1 MTPPKR
7 LFHISSMTTVMYEG
21 EDYACIS
28 HVWGKQRMH
37 HAKDLG
43 IRGGVNWKVPLSH
56 SHKISTLVN
65 VMKHLEMTYCWMDVL
80 CMPQDRQD
88 EIDKEIPYMGDY
100 YSNAK
105 VTIILSTEEYS
116 VSDDFV
122 KWCAMMANV
131 VKSWRDFTHDE
142 QMWLRSLHG
151 GNLLDVSKDPW
162 YERVW
167 ILQETVL
174 SRRLIL
180 VSGRNILNMSLLVIG
195 LMHMVS
201 KDVLHST
208 VFSGSEVLLEPE
220 LHMSRQLGE
229 IRPKLVDLMNAS
241 VRRKCCRQQDRFYGI
256 LGALGYR
263 DFVVDY
269 DMDMMSINKKMVQYA
284 YFRGDISWLSVGGDA
299 GNGFV
304 QPMYREF
311 NQVGVLWK
319 EDKPGSCDIKFE
331 DDTMWIN
338 LQPFATITDVE
349 RPFRP
354 IRKDHPQ
361 KYASL
366 KLERRIISAFESLG
380 FCGDIVSELVSFSG
394 PYQVVTTYLSNLTK
408 DTLSPSDLD
417 KLREHP
423 IVRSALSEMCQRY
436 NEMIIVKATFNDTH
450 IPLIVYGNADIGDR
464 IMSMS
469 LHNQEDKTLGIV
481 YDGIRR
487 KGLCIYKKAYTPNHD
502 YVLHKFA
509 L

>member
-7 LFHISSMTTVMYEG
+7 LFHIPSMTTVMYEG

-100 YSNAK
+100 YSGAK
-105 VTIILSTEEYS
+105 ITIILSMKEYS
-116 VSDDFV
+116 VSDDFM
-122 KWCAMMANV
+122 KWCAMITNV
-131 VKSWRDFTHDE
+131 VKSWRIFTHDE

-167 ILQETVL
+167 TLQETVL
-174 SRRLIL
+174 PRKLVLI
-180 VSGRNILNMSLLVIG
+180 SGRNILDMSVLARG
-195 LMHMVS
+195 LMHMIS
-201 KDVLHST
+201 KDILHST
-208 VFSGSEVLLEPE
+208 IFSGSEALL
-220 LHMSRQLGE
+220 RLGPCMNHQVDE
-229 IRPKLVDLMNAS
+229 IRPMLVDLMSAS

-256 LGALGYR
+256 LGVLGYR

-269 DMDMMSINKKMVQYA
+269 DMDMMSINKRIVQHA
-284 YFRGDISWLSVGGDA
+284 YSKGDISWLSIGGDA

-311 NQVGVLWK
+311 NQVGVFWK
-319 EDKPGSCDIKFE
+319 EDKPGSCGIRFE
-331 DDTMWIN
+331 DDTLWIN

-361 KYASL
+361 KYAFL
-366 KLERRIISAFESLG
+366 KLERRVISAFESLG
-380 FCGDIVSELVSFSG
+380 FRGNVVTGLVSGSESF
-394 PYQVVTTYLSNLTK
+394 QAVVTYLDNLTK
-408 DTLSPSDLD
+408 GTLSPRELD

-423 IVRSALSEMCQRY
+423 LVQSALLQICQQY
-436 NEMIIVKATFNDTH
+436 NEMIIVKATFNNTH
-450 IPLIVYGNADIGDR
+450 IPLIVFGNASVGDR

-469 LHNQEDKTLGIV
+469 LHNQEDETLGIV

-487 KGLCIYKKAYTPNHD
+487 KGLCIYKKAYTHD